1 MKRYQL
7 TFKRWL
13 ARRRTFA
20 EPFEQLIRR
29 RRQSTSTP
37 FDKAEL
43 VCLDIETTSL
53 DAKTTD
59 MLSIGWV
66 LIRNGMV
73 DLSTAE
79 TYVVRTKNGVGESA
93 SVHGL
98 TDTMVSKGQVRQVVL
113 DKVIEALTGRCLVV
127 HHAGLDKDLLDRL
140 CVEHYGEKLLVPVVD
155 TLAIER
161 RRQTRRHHAN
171 EHQSLRLADLRTAY
185 NLPWYSAHNCLTDA
199 IATAELLIAMV
210 VTHGDRSKTPLADL
224 Y

>member
-1 MKRYQL
+1 MKRYAL

-13 ARRRTFA
+13 ARRRIFE
-20 EPFEQLIRR
+20 EPFDQLIRR
-29 RRQSTSTP
+29 RRQSANTP

-53 DAKTTD
+53 DAKTAD

-79 TYVVRTKNGVGESA
+79 TYIVRTQNGVGESA

-98 TDTMVSKGQVRQVVL
+98 TDSMVSKGQARTIVL

-127 HHAGLDKDLLDRL
+127 HHARLDKDLLDRL
-140 CVEHYGEKLLVPVVD
+140 CNEHYGEKLLVPVVD
-155 TLAIER
+155 TLAIEHR
-161 RRQTRRHHAN
+161 RRTRRHHVN
-171 EHQSLRLADLRTAY
+171 EHQSLRLADLRKAY

>member
-1 MKRYQL
+1 MNQYQL
-7 TFKRWL
+7 TYKRWL
-13 ARRRTFA
+13 ARRRTFDD
-20 EPFEQLIRR
+20 PFDQLIRHP
-29 RRQSTSTP
+29 RQSASTP
-37 FDKAEL
+37 FNKSEL

-53 DAKTTD
+53 DAKTAE

-79 TYVVRTKNGVGESA
+79 SYIVRPQNEVGESA

-98 TDTMVSKGQVRQVVL
+98 TDTIVGKGQVQIIVL
-113 DKVIEALTGRCLVV
+113 DKVIEVLTGRSLVV
-127 HHAGLDKDLLDRL
+127 HHAGLDKGLLDRL

-155 TLAIER
+155 TLAIEH
-161 RRQTRRHHAN
+161 RRQSRKHHVDEN
-171 EHQSLRLADLRTAY
+171 QSLRLADLRTAY
-185 NLPWYSAHNCLTDA
+185 NLPWYSAHDCQIDA

-210 VTHGDRSKTPLADL
+210 ATHGDRARTPLADL

>member
-7 TFKRWL
+7 TFRRWL
-13 ARRRTFA
+13 ARRRTFE
-20 EPFEQLIRR
+20 EPFDQLIRR
-29 RRQSTSTP
+29 PRQAASTP
-37 FDKAEL
+37 YDKAEL

-73 DLSTAE
+73 DLSTAKS
-79 TYVVRTKNGVGESA
+79 YIVRTQNGVGDSA
-93 SVHGL
+93 TVHGL
-98 TDTMVSKGQVRQVVL
+98 TDTIVSKGQVQSLVL
-113 DKVIEALTGRCLVV
+113 GKVIEVLTGRCLVV

-140 CVEHYGEKLLVPVVD
+140 CVEQYGEKLLVPVVD
-155 TLAIER
+155 TLAIEH
-161 RRQTRRHHAN
+161 RRQTRRHHVNA
-171 EHQSLRLADLRTAY
+171 QRSLRLADLRTAY
-185 NLPWYSAHNCLTDA
+185 NLPWYSAHNCLIDA

>member
-1 MKRYQL
+1 MSRVQL

-13 ARRRTFA
+13 ARRRTFE

-29 RRQSTSTP
+29 RRQSVNTP

-43 VCLDIETTSL
+43 VCLDIETSSL
-53 DAKTTD
+53 DPKTTD

-73 DLSTAE
+73 ELSTAQ
-79 TYVVRTKNGVGESA
+79 TYIVHTRNGVGDSA

-98 TDTMVSKGQVRQVVL
+98 TDTIVGKGQVQRLVL

-140 CVEHYGEKLLVPVVD
+140 CVEQYGEKLLVPVVD
-155 TLAIER
+155 TLAIEH
-161 RRQTRRHHAN
+161 RRQTRRHHID

-199 IATAELLIAMV
+199 IATAELLVAMV
-210 VTHGDRSKTPLADL
+210 VTHGDLSKTPLADL

>member
-13 ARRRTFA
+13 ARRRTFE
-20 EPFEQLIRR
+20 EPFNQLIRR
-29 RRQSTSTP
+29 PRQPASTP

-79 TYVVRTKNGVGESA
+79 SYIVHTQNGVGDSA

-98 TDTMVSKGQVRQVVL
+98 TDTIVGEGHLRKMVL
-113 DKVIEALTGRCLVV
+113 DKTIEVLTGRCLTV
-127 HHAGLDKDLLDRL
+127 HHAGLDKELLDRL
-140 CVEHYGEKLLVPVVD
+140 CIEHYGEKLLVPVVD
-155 TLAIER
+155 TLAIEH
-161 RRQTRRHHAN
+161 RRQSRKHHVDEN
-171 EHQSLRLADLRTAY
+171 QSLRLADLRTAY

-224 Y
+224 F